1 MLTKTRSDLLITT
14 ARHRLDKM
22 SHNDKNELIRKM
34 FYKIEKAHDIA
45 NVLENDKYMNK
56 IGASLRKALEL

>member
-1 MLTKTRSDLLITT
+1 
-14 ARHRLDKM
+14 M